1 MAKMIKLFPAP
12 HLEIRIHVSDQ
23 MIADMKEHRRLA
35 QIPGGDGP
43 DCDKCSW
50 FGIGIGCMDIC
61 ELPEVLE
68 KVLEED

>member
-1 MAKMIKLFPAP
+1 
-12 HLEIRIHVSDQ
+12 
-23 MIADMKEHRRLA
+23 MIASMKEHRRLA

-61 ELPEVLE
+61 ELPALLETGLEV
-68 KVLEED
+68 D